1 MNMVFAPSGDFMAKN
16 GGVGGS
22 PALDST
28 LDPESQITL
37 GVLTA
42 VEDNSAVTQ
51 RSLALNLGIALG
63 LANAYLRRCA
73 KKGLIKIASAPA
85 NRYAYYLTPQGFA
98 EKSRL
103 TAFYLSQSFNLFR
116 HSRIQYDELF
126 AACASH
132 GWRRVALAGAGDLA
146 EIAHLCAVNCDIKIV
161 GLLDDAPAAQA
172 PPGMPVAA
180 RLKDLGPVDAVIVTD
195 MTAPQSVFDALV
207 QVLPRERVLAPRL
220 LNVSREKPRF
230 TGTEGF

>member
-1 MNMVFAPSGDFMAKN
+1 MVKN
-16 GGVGGS
+16 GGPGSS

-28 LDPESQITL
+28 LDSRFDSVSQITL

-51 RSLALNLGIALG
+51 RSLARELGIALG
-63 LANAYLRRCA
+63 LANAYFKRCA

-103 TAFYLSQSFNLFR
+103 TAYYLSQSFSLFR
-116 HSRIQYDELF
+116 HSRTQYDELF

-132 GWRRVALAGAGDLA
+132 GWRRVALAGAGDLT
-146 EIAHLCAVNCDIKIV
+146 EIAHLCASNHDVKIV
-161 GLLDDAPAAQA
+161 GLLDDALTAAA
-172 PPGMPVAA
+172 PPGMPVVT

-195 MTAPQSVFDALV
+195 MVAPQSVFDALV
-207 QVLPRERVLAPRL
+207 RVLPRERVLAPRL
-220 LNVSREKPRF
+220 LNISREKPRF
-230 TGTEGF
+230 TSSESP